1 MIAEL
6 GRHAAP
12 VLAAWSISG
21 VLIVGLIAQ
30 TLVAISSRV
39 QSFAASPSGT
49 RRRKAGLMTSPE

>member
-30 TLVAISSRV
+30 TLVAASR
-39 QSFAASPSGT
+39 A
-49 RRRKAGLMTSPE
+49 RRALEKVERRG

>member
-6 GRHAAP
+6 GRHAVP

-30 TLVAISSRV
+30 TLVAASR
-39 QSFAASPSGT
+39 A
-49 RRRKAGLMTSPE
+49 RRALEKVERRG

>member
-21 VLIVGLIAQ
+21 VLIWLQ
-30 TLVAISSRV
+30 HPT
-39 QSFAASPSGT
+39 ASWYSY
-49 RRRKAGLMTSPE
+49 AWA